1 MSKVRC
7 LQHMS
12 KHAVDF
18 KCSLRGLL
26 LLFLLQRALQYH
38 AVKEHSYLPWDDM
51 AAHTWCGLTEAR
63 RESVFT
69 SISTF
74 TAFESPCAD
83 YTHSQAN
90 SHLPSKTCCRVSLIV
105 RSGLAELLSPSFS
118 LLMTIRK
125 TCSPSTT
132 HCIRSKCIRPQN
144 VLFCESLKV
153 YYITKFA
160 SVSSA
165 LTGDWGFGNA
175 SVSERQSLES

>member
-1 MSKVRC
+1 
-7 LQHMS
+7 MS
-12 KHAVDF
+12 KHAVYF
-18 KCSLRGLL
+18 KCSLSGPL

-51 AAHTWCGLTEAR
+51 AAHTWCGLTEAH

-90 SHLPSKTCCRVSLIV
+90 SHLPSITLGSIV
-105 RSGLAELLSPSFS
+105 QYNMLPCFTDREKWFCWVIITFIFLADDNKENVL
-118 LLMTIRK
+118 TIHH
-125 TCSPSTT
+125 TLHP
-132 HCIRSKCIRPQN
+132 IKCIRPQN